1 MRLHFVG
8 QRTQKCD
15 RENRELRWRQI
26 KSIYRLYLDFV
37 VNQPCYINSLNA
49 WATNCA
55 TFRNQKL
62 HCCTVF
68 LLKTMKQ
75 RTLQVC
81 SRANYTCLNR
91 AEQSSLKEK
100 VPPPWEHKLQ
110 LFFFCSC
117 CFFCK
122 FISFFLC
129 LELIAVDQS
138 FTAKFIFSNNTLYVN
153 KLRDSFNWILIF
165 LTSPFGNS
173 FSRII
178 ELWDVWFW

>member
-1 MRLHFVG
+1 MVFSLFVSRLGH
-8 QRTQKCD
+8 
-15 RENRELRWRQI
+15 LRGFKRGYLWRRI
-26 KSIYRLYLDFV
+26 CACILWGNVLKSVIGKTESCGDVRSNQLMVVPRLCSQSTLL
-37 VNQPCYINSLNA
+37 INSLNA

-62 HCCTVF
+62 YCCTVF

-110 LFFFCSC
+110 LFFSVLVV
-117 CFFCK
+117 
-122 FISFFLC
+122 SFASSL
-129 LELIAVDQS
+129 VS
-138 FTAKFIFSNNTLYVN
+138 FYV
-153 KLRDSFNWILIF
+153 
-165 LTSPFGNS
+165 
-173 FSRII
+173 
-178 ELWDVWFW
+178 